1 MKRCL
6 VYNFSGELDEVAH
19 LFPNE
24 RLARVA
30 AIVHAEGIPVSIVD
44 RANLRDLIRTGS
56 EYLRN
61 LGDLQFDES
70 NPPYALG
77 VEEEARIL
85 AEQGFDTIFMNLWH
99 GSGFKFSMDLA
110 AALKRM
116 RPAVRIYGIGQ
127 KVDWFAEAILD
138 LAPGQLDGLITGLGY
153 NAVQCLARGQ
163 SPEIIPNMIL
173 PAGGSPA
180 VHPKEVINVD
190 DYPAPIYDPG
200 MYGNLDSKV
209 PIYSLTLSNQA
220 CANQCAFCVRPENY
234 GRLVRARPIAAVLS
248 EMRALHARGVTHF
261 RIEDST
267 PPRNALSSLA
277 VAISASEL
285 CGEVALSAF
294 SRVDVNSAE
303 DFAVMRRAGILSL
316 FFGLESLDDGMLVR
330 LRKGTTYDAVR
341 RTLAAAHGAGIFTVG
356 CFIHPLPGETDASRD
371 ATLARIRELK
381 PHLDSVLAV
390 PAGIYPPTDWGRH
403 PERYGIQLSANYLR
417 EAIIYPIKFEVP
429 IERWRPFPFTY
440 PLFGK
445 TAERVT
451 FADIAAA
458 LTEFVRTVKSE
469 IGILRVP
476 DYYLLLADWKRRN
489 PSDLAREIV
498 GGIMRRDYEG
508 LRTLLLGP

>member
-1 MKRCL
+1 MR
-6 VYNFSGELDEVAH
+6 
-19 LFPNE
+19 
-24 RLARVA
+24 
-30 AIVHAEGIPVSIVD
+30 
-44 RANLRDLIRTGS
+44 
-56 EYLRN
+56 
-61 LGDLQFDES
+61 
-70 NPPYALG
+70 
-77 VEEEARIL
+77 
-85 AEQGFDTIFMNLWH
+85 
-99 GSGFKFSMDLA
+99 
-110 AALKRM
+110 AALRTS
-116 RPAVRIYGIGQ
+116 
-127 KVDWFAEAILD
+127 
-138 LAPGQLDGLITGLGY
+138 GLKI
-153 NAVQCLARGQ
+153 R
-163 SPEIIPNMIL
+163 
-173 PAGGSPA
+173 
-180 VHPKEVINVD
+180 
-190 DYPAPIYDPG
+190 
-200 MYGNLDSKV
+200 
-209 PIYSLTLSNQA
+209 
-220 CANQCAFCVRPENY
+220 R
-234 GRLVRARPIAAVLS
+234 
-248 EMRALHARGVTHF
+248 
-261 RIEDST
+261 
-267 PPRNALSSLA
+267 RNALSSLA

-451 FADIAAA
+451 FADI
-458 LTEFVRTVKSE
+458 
-469 IGILRVP
+469 GILRVP